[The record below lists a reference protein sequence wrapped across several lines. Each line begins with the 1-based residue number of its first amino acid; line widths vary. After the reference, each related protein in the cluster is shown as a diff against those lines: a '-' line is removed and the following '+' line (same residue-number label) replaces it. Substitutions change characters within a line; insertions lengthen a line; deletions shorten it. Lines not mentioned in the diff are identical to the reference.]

1 MAIDSCLAVPAPFVH
16 ATGRPVSSSSM
27 SSQSAYRRPIY
38 KLPSAQS
45 RALGDD
51 GEAIMAHS
59 TNNGAAQ
66 AISAVD
72 FNERVKRMLVDKPD
86 PKKGKQYQR
95 TQFQSKRPAPQ
106 K

>member
-1 MAIDSCLAVPAPFVH
+1 
-16 ATGRPVSSSSM
+16 
-27 SSQSAYRRPIY
+27 
-38 KLPSAQS
+38 
-45 RALGDD
+45 
-51 GEAIMAHS
+51 MAHS

-72 FNERVKRMLVDKPD
+72 FNERVKLMLIGKPD

>member
-1 MAIDSCLAVPAPFVH
+1 
-16 ATGRPVSSSSM
+16 
-27 SSQSAYRRPIY
+27 
-38 KLPSAQS
+38 
-45 RALGDD
+45 
-51 GEAIMAHS
+51 MAHS

-86 PKKGKQYQR
+86 PKKGRQYQR
-95 TQFQSKRPAPQ
+95 APFQSKRPAPQ